1 MSPCVREAGRTAA
14 ISAAFYY
21 SVAIVRSRDS
31 CVRKGLILS
40 SLINPATYVAR
51 PRRCQSTKNAG
62 ILPAY
67 RPESR
72 PVVAQ
77 KAQPSGGLVKILAG
91 RSVRPFFFGQPLR
104 ITCCVRG

>member
-1 MSPCVREAGRTAA
+1 VFTVPRIGPSYYVALRSPLGAAAVRAT
-14 ISAAFYY
+14 FYY

-31 CVRKGLILS
+31 CARKGLILS
-40 SLINPATYVAR
+40 SLAR
-51 PRRCQSTKNAG
+51 PDDLMWRARVGCQSTKKAG

-91 RSVRPFFFGQPLR
+91 HAPGLSF
-104 ITCCVRG
+104 